1 MREKEITI
9 TNKETGEQTTG
20 NITDLA
26 RSTGINRKTLT
37 RWIQMGHSNNVKW
50 DIQTGDDTTKS
61 SNGTSESSNGT
72 FTGQNEPAKNPNGT
86 SQPMQTRPEQPT
98 QEQTYTKTIIP
109 SGPCIYCAENVYHTA
124 IVEGKRQ
131 FVCFGKC
138 EPITHN
144 HEGKRTMLP
153 SILKSIVNI

>member
-26 RSTGINRKTLT
+26 KSTRINRKTLT
-37 RWIQMGHSNNVKW
+37 RWIQTGHSNNAKW
-50 DIQTGDDTTKS
+50 DIRTGDDTPKS

-72 FTGQNEPAKNPNGT
+72 SSPRT
-86 SQPMQTRPEQPT
+86 TRPEQPT

-109 SGPCIYCAENVYHTA
+109 SGPCIYCGENVYHTA
-124 IVEGKRQ
+124 IIEGKKQ
-131 FVCFGKC
+131 FACYGKC
-138 EPITHN
+138 EPIN
-144 HEGKRTMLP
+144 HHKETKRTMLP
-153 SILKSIVNI
+153 NVLKSIVNS